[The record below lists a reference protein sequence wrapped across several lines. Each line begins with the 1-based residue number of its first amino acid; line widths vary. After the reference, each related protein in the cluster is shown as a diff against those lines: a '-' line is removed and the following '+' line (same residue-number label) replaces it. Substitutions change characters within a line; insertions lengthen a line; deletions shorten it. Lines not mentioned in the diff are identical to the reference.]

1 MTGTLCPRFDTS
13 VLLASAMALVLGS
26 APAYAAD
33 APTALPTGSKLSPV
47 AVPGAVLTNLPVTL
61 PDGQTILAG
70 WPSAIETSPDR
81 KKLYV
86 LTSGFN
92 RRAGADGKLDPV
104 ASSEWLFGFDVS
116 GNVPVQFAATAVPN
130 AYGGLK
136 LSADGTRAYVTGG
149 SSDNVHIFKLN
160 GTAITPDGDAIAL
173 GHKAGLGI
181 DMKPEAGTIALSPD
195 GGQALV
201 ANYFNDSV
209 SLVDLTGRKV
219 KTELDLRP
227 GKINAKDKGVAG
239 GEYPVDVL
247 WTAPDR
253 AYVLSARDRE
263 LIVLSLGTDAMAVTN
278 RIPLP
283 GQPARMIADATR
295 NKLYIALDTSD
306 MIVAVNQ
313 KTLAISAQMPIK
325 LPVAN
330 VEAKG
335 RLGTGLN
342 NLLMDKNGNRL
353 WASLAGLNAVAAVQ
367 IADDD
372 GDDDEI
378 GLIDGMVPTGWY
390 PTALAQTAD
399 GRLIISHAK
408 SLPGPNPGACRSS
421 LDASGEGNAT
431 CTSHNQYVLQLEHGG
446 LVSMPVPAPT
456 ELKRLSLK
464 VAANNNLIPPKDHA
478 ANAALMRAL
487 SARIKH
493 VVFIVKEN
501 RTYDQVLGDLPGA
514 AGDPSLALLAPFSPN
529 HHAIAQN
536 FVTLDHA
543 YCSGEVS
550 NTGWTWTTAGRTTD
564 ALEHM
569 SPVNYAS
576 RGLDY
581 SAEGMVRNLN
591 IGLGTSEAR
600 RKINPS
606 TPDDP
611 DLLPGIADVSA
622 PDARIGEAGTG
633 FLWQSVLR
641 AGLSVR
647 NYGFFVDDQIYVR
660 NKPGYLISSHTPYA
674 DKLIQSVV
682 TRPELVDITDP
693 YFRSFD
699 QSIPDYWRYLEW
711 VREFGDYE
719 AKGNLPNLMMVRFS
733 HDHFGSFK
741 EAEDGVNTIETE
753 MADND
758 YAVGLLVERIA
769 HSRFKDDTLILSI
782 EDDAQNGAD
791 HINARRTV
799 VLAAGPYVKQKAVV
813 SNDYTTVNL
822 LKTITDILRA
832 EPVGLQSALA
842 EPMAGIFD
850 LKQKNW
856 DYKAVVPQVL
866 RKTQLPLPADTQTK
880 AGADCPVR
888 DAAYWADAMKGQDF
902 SGADKLDSQRFNQA
916 LEQGLKPVVQDKAC
930 ANLAR
935 R

>member
-1 MTGTLCPRFDTS
+1 MTRYLPPRFNVS
-13 VLLASAMALVLGS
+13 ALLATAMTLVLGFGS
-26 APAYAAD
+26 AYAAEI
-33 APTALPTGSKLSPV
+33 ATALPTGSKLTPI
-47 AVPGAVLTNLPVTL
+47 AAPGAVFTNLSVIL

-70 WPSAIETSPDR
+70 WPSAIQTSPDG

-92 RRAGADGKLDPV
+92 RRAGADGKLDPA

-116 GNVPVQFAATAVPN
+116 GTIPVQFAAQPVPN
-130 AYGGLK
+130 AFGGLK
-136 LSADGTRAYVTGG
+136 LSADGTHAYVTGG
-149 SSDNVHIFKLN
+149 SSDTVHIFALS
-160 GTAITPDGDAIAL
+160 GHAIAPEGEPIAL

-181 DMKPEAGTIALSPD
+181 DMKPEAGALTLSPD

-209 SLVDLTGRKV
+209 SLVDLAGHKV
-219 KTELDLRP
+219 KAELDLRP

-239 GEYPVDVL
+239 GEYPVDIL
-247 WTAPDR
+247 WTTPDR
-253 AYVLSARDRE
+253 GYVLSARDRE
-263 LIVLSLGTDAMAVTN
+263 LIALTVGPESLVVSA
-278 RIPLP
+278 RIALP
-283 GQPARMIADATR
+283 GQPTRMVADAAR
-295 NKLYIALDTSD
+295 NKLYVALDTSD

-313 KTLAISAQMPIK
+313 KTLKISAQMPIK

-330 VEAKG
+330 LEAKG

-342 NLLMDKNGNRL
+342 NLLLDKSGNRL

-378 GLIDGMVPTGWY
+378 GIIDGMVPTGWY
-390 PTALAQTAD
+390 PTALAQATD
-399 GRLIISHAK
+399 GHLIISHAK

-431 CTSHNQYVLQLEHGG
+431 CTAHNQYVLQLEHGG
-446 LVSMPVPAPT
+446 LVSMPVPNAA

-478 ANAALMRAL
+478 ANAALMRAI

-514 AGDPSLALLAPFSPN
+514 EGDPKLALLAPFSPN

-569 SPVNYAS
+569 SPVNYAQ

-581 SAEGMVRNLN
+581 AAEGMVRNLN
-591 IGLGTSEAR
+591 IGLGSSEAR
-600 RKINPS
+600 RKANPN

-611 DLLPGIADVSA
+611 DLLPGIADVAA

-633 FLWQSVLR
+633 YLWQSILR
-641 AGLSVR
+641 AGLTVR
-647 NYGFFVDDQIYVR
+647 NYGFFVDDQVYER
-660 NKPGYLISSHTPYA
+660 KKAGYLVSSHTPFA
-674 DKLIQSVV
+674 DKLVQSAV

-711 VREFGDYE
+711 AREFGEYE
-719 AKGNLPNLMMVRFS
+719 AKGSLPNLMMVRFS

-741 EAEDGVNTIETE
+741 DAEDGVNTIETE

-791 HINARRTV
+791 HVNARRTV
-799 VLAAGPYVKQKAVV
+799 VLAAGPYVKQKVV
-813 SNDYTTVNL
+813 ISNAYTTVNL

-832 EPVGLQSALA
+832 EPIGLQSALA
-842 EPMAGIFD
+842 EPMAAIFD
-850 LKQKNW
+850 LKQKSW
-856 DYKAVVPQVL
+856 DYKAVVPSVL
-866 RKTQLPLPADTQTK
+866 RKTQLPVPAVTQTR
-880 AGADCPVR
+880 AGADCTVR
-888 DAAYWADAMKGQDF
+888 DAAYWAEAMKDQDF
-902 SGADKLDSQRFNQA
+902 STADKLDSQRFNQA
-916 LEQGLKPVVQDKAC
+916 LEQGLKPVLQDKAC
-930 ANLAR
+930 ANIAR

>member
-1 MTGTLCPRFDTS
+1 MTPTRFDMS
-13 VLLASAMALVLGS
+13 AVLATAMALVLGIG
-26 APAYAAD
+26 PALAAD
-33 APTALPTGSKLSPV
+33 HGSALPTSAMLSPV
-47 AVPGAVLTNLPVTL
+47 AAPGAVLTNLTVTL
-61 PDGQTILAG
+61 PDGQAILAG
-70 WPSAIETSPDR
+70 WPSAIQTSPDG
-81 KKLYV
+81 KKLYA

-92 RRAGADGKLDPV
+92 RRAGADGKLDP
-104 ASSEWLFGFDVS
+104 AGSSEWLFGFDIS
-116 GNVPVQFAATAVPN
+116 GNVPVQFAVQPVPN
-130 AYGGLK
+130 AFGGLK
-136 LSADGTRAYVTGG
+136 LSADGTHAYVTGG
-149 SSDNVHIFKLN
+149 SSDNVHVFSLAGNK
-160 GTAITPDGDAIAL
+160 ITPEGDPIAL

-181 DMKPEAGTIALSPD
+181 DMKPEAGALAVSPD

-209 SLVDLTGRKV
+209 SLVDLIGHKV
-219 KTELDLRP
+219 KAELDLRP
-227 GKINAKDKGVAG
+227 GKINAADKGVAG
-239 GEYPVDVL
+239 GEYPVDVV
-247 WTAPDR
+247 WTAPGR
-253 AYVLSARDRE
+253 GFVLSARDRE
-263 LIVLSLGTDAMAVTN
+263 LIALSIGPLSLVITD
-278 RIPLP
+278 RIALP
-283 GQPARMIADATR
+283 GQPTRMVVDAAR
-295 NKLYIALDTSD
+295 NKIYVALDTTD

-313 KTLAISAQMPIK
+313 MPLKISAQMPIK

-330 VEAKG
+330 IEAKG

-342 NLLMDKNGNRL
+342 NLLLDKSGNRL
-353 WASLAGLNAVAAVQ
+353 WASLAGLNAIAAVQ

-378 GLIDGMVPTGWY
+378 GIIDGMVPVGWY
-390 PTALAQTAD
+390 PTALAQSAD
-399 GRLIISHAK
+399 GHLIISHAK

-421 LDASGEGNAT
+421 LDANGEGNAT
-431 CTSHNQYVLQLEHGG
+431 CTAHNQYVLQLEHGG
-446 LVSMPVPAPT
+446 LVSMPVPNAS
-456 ELKRLSLK
+456 EMKRLSLK

-514 AGDPSLALLAPFSPN
+514 EGDPKLALLAPFSPN
-529 HHAIAQN
+529 HHAIAQS

-591 IGLGTSEAR
+591 IGLGTTDAR
-600 RKINPS
+600 RKVNPN

-622 PDARIGEAGTG
+622 PDARLGEAGTG
-633 FLWQSVLR
+633 FLWQSILR
-641 AGLSVR
+641 AGLTVR

-660 NKPGYLISSHTPYA
+660 NKPGYLVSSHTPYA
-674 DKLIQSVV
+674 DKLVQSVV

-711 VREFGDYE
+711 AREFGDYE
-719 AKGNLPNLMMVRFS
+719 AKGQLPNLMMVRLS

-758 YAVGLLVERIA
+758 YAVGLVVERIA

-791 HINARRTV
+791 HVNARRTV
-799 VLAAGPYVKQKAVV
+799 VLAAGPYVKQKVVV
-813 SNDYTTVNL
+813 SKDYTTVNL

-832 EPVGLQSALA
+832 EPIGLQSALA
-842 EPMAGIFD
+842 EPMAAIFD

-856 DYKAVVPQVL
+856 DYKAIVPSVL
-866 RKTQLPLPADTQTK
+866 RKTQLPLPADTQTR
-880 AGADCPVR
+880 AGAECPLR
-888 DAAYWADAMKGQDF
+888 DSAYWAEAMKGQDF
-902 SGADKLDSQRFNQA
+902 SSADKLDSARFNQA
-916 LEQGLKPVVQDKAC
+916 LEQGLKPVLQDKAC